1 MFWRLCCQ
9 QIIYLMYIIFQIIC
23 KAVNYYLVKK
33 KIIYFNSKTAI

>member
-1 MFWRLCCQ
+1 MLCCQ

-33 KIIYFNSKTAI
+33 IIYFNSKTAI